1 MTTLDPSHLPFRH
14 DAQAVHRAHPSS
26 SSASPQSATFPDDL
40 PEVTAKDEA
49 RGHSRARK
57 EGRKRVKNA
66 MPPMPDLRFEQSY
79 LLSIRP
85 FLKPRP
91 DRATK
96 AEKGPVPDEKDS
108 KTLVQSADNDE
119 VFHWGREVDV
129 DWRSV
134 SWVTFRDQVMSPLFQ
149 GALWGWATL
158 FLSVS
163 GTVLRSSLYPASH
176 INKGR
181 IAGGPGGGISQAG
194 GGDAVG
200 GTGWWRSWVGS
211 WFGAVETATV

>member
-1 MTTLDPSHLPFRH
+1 MTTLDPSHIPFRH
-14 DAQAVHRAHPSS
+14 SAQAVHHAHPSH
-26 SSASPQSATFPDDL
+26 SAANHQFPDDL
-40 PEVTAKDEA
+40 PEVTAQDIAK
-49 RGHSRARK
+49 GHPRARR
-57 EGRKRVKNA
+57 EGRKRVKTA

-91 DRATK
+91 TSSTRNH
-96 AEKGPVPDEKDS
+96 KGPVPDEKDS

-129 DWRSV
+129 DWRQV
-134 SWVTFRDQVMSPLFQ
+134 SWITFRDQLISPLVQ

-163 GTVLRSSLYPASH
+163 GTVLRSTLYPASH

-181 IAGGPGGGISQAG
+181 IAGGPGGGTSTAG

-200 GTGWWRSWVGS
+200 QTGWWKNWVGS